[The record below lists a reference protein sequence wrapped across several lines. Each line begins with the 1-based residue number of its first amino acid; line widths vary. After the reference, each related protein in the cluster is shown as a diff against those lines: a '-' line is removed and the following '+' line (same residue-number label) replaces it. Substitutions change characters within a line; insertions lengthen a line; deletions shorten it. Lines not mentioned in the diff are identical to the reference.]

1 MAGAVVKIKVFS
13 ASSYSSFTAESAF
26 GNLQFVWLQMGFLLR
41 KYWKLGAE
49 KCWPRI
55 WRFLPCI
62 NIWIKLKC
70 KFNVWSIFG
79 PWLGVCCY
87 LTKHVTSQVL
97 FSHVFDFERGN
108 TLWWIDTT
116 ASQLRHILTPKKA
129 TLHHV
134 NIQIYKSQGTTLMRI
149 MEAYIIVPCQ
159 FLKWDRD

>member
-1 MAGAVVKIKVFS
+1 MKVF
-13 ASSYSSFTAESAF
+13 AVHQY
-26 GNLQFVWLQMGFLLR
+26 LD
-41 KYWKLGAE
+41 K
-49 KCWPRI
+49 I
-55 WRFLPCI
+55 
-62 NIWIKLKC
+62 KC

-134 NIQIYKSQGTTLMRI
+134 NIQIYKSQGTALMRI
-149 MEAYIIVPCQ
+149 MEAYIIGINISWWCMG
-159 FLKWDRD
+159 LLGLWDSWASWASGPLRLWASGDFGPLGTLGLWASVLWPLGL